1 MANPS
6 PELIQRATIQAIG
19 VVIGLLFFLQ
29 VTSSSNGNRITG
41 ASTTPTTTAGF
52 DTITLAMVGDL
63 MCHSQQFERARTAT
77 GYDFQPVFEPVK
89 KYLSGATLTFGNL
102 ETVTAGADAKFTGY
116 PMFNTPVEYLDALK
130 EAGFDVITTANN
142 HSLDRRFPG
151 VVKTLD
157 ELDKRN
163 LLHTGTARSAT
174 ERNTPLIITNQ
185 SFKFGILAY
194 TFSTNGIPIPAGQ
207 EFCVNMIDTLQ
218 MRKDIEAIRAAGA
231 ETIAV
236 FIHWGDE
243 YQRYAN
249 DRQKKIASFL
259 HDQGVML
266 IIGSHPHVL
275 QPVQIMAG
283 GDEASFIAYSLGNFV
298 SGQRKQYTDCGMIL
312 RIKLIRNRETGEIK
326 YNQNDYI
333 PTYVSTA
340 RGYRILPVADAIQAI
355 RKGDKTHIAYTPDV
369 REQARIQQVWKETTQ
384 HMDNSMFAFYVSEG
398 NAAESEKE

>member
-6 PELIQRATIQAIG
+6 PALSQRATIQATA
-19 VVIGLLFFLQ
+19 VVVGLLLFIQ
-29 VTSSSNGNRITG
+29 VTSSPNSYR
-41 ASTTPTTTAGF
+41 TTEATAAPTTSTGF

-89 KYLSGATLTFGNL
+89 KYLSEATLTFGNL

-130 EAGFDVITTANN
+130 GVGFDVITTANN

-157 ELDKRN
+157 ELDKRT

-174 ERNTPLIITNQ
+174 ERNTPLIINNQ

-194 TFSTNGIPIPAGQ
+194 TFSTNGIPIPTGQ

-231 ETIAV
+231 EIIAV

-243 YQRYAN
+243 YQRYPN

-259 HDQGVML
+259 HDQGAML

-275 QPVQIMAG
+275 QPVQIMGG
-283 GDEASFIAYSLGNFV
+283 GDVSSFIAYSLGNFV

-312 RIKLIRNRETGEIK
+312 RMKLIRNRETGEIK
-326 YNQNDYI
+326 YNQLDYI

-340 RGYRILPVADAIQAI
+340 RGYRILPVADALQAI
-355 RKGDKTHIAYTPDV
+355 GKGDKTHIAYTPDA
-369 REQARIQQVWKETTQ
+369 REQARIQQVWTETTQ
-384 HMDNSMFAFYVSEG
+384 HMNSSLFGFNVFEG